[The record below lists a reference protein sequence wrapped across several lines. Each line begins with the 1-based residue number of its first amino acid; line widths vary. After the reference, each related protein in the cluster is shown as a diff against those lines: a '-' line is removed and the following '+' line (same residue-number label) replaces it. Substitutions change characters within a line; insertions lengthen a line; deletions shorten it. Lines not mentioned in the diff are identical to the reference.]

1 MKKTRV
7 EWYSWF
13 EWEHCQEHFHVC
25 GATGVA
31 EYSMAA
37 RDAMIAHA
45 TGAHLH
51 IQHLSKEESVKV
63 VGFASGIR
71 SSCNGR
77 SGTSTLFETES
88 LLLTKEAMLRWI
100 HLFAWNLTV

>member
-1 MKKTRV
+1 
-7 EWYSWF
+7 
-13 EWEHCQEHFHVC
+13 
-25 GATGVA
+25 
-31 EYSMAA
+31 MAA

-63 VGFASGIR
+63 VGFAQGLG

-77 SGTSTLFETES
+77 SGTSTLFENRKS
-88 LLLTKEAMLRWI
+88 ALD
-100 HLFAWNLTV
+100 